1 MATFIE
7 TLQVTTDAACEV
19 EDPEDDLT
27 REVVFYNLALAAAK
41 TARAKL
47 EAAREPHVRPDD
59 FYTTM
64 LKDDG
69 QMARVKEKLLF
80 DKRRMEALAERKK
93 LGSRK
98 DQKKRKREAKR
109 EAQQRKSARGG
120 GLTGANPFAGRGR
133 MGDKRQSKQKR
144 ERNRQRGHGGR
155 GGGGGGRRRR

>member
-1 MATFIE
+1 MASFVE

-109 EAQQRKSARGG
+109 EAQQRKAARGG
-120 GLTGANPFAGRGR
+120 SLTGAAPYQGRGR
-133 MGDKRQSKQKR
+133 AGKRQSKQKR
-144 ERNRQRGHGGR
+144 EKNRSFR
-155 GGGGGGRRRR
+155 GGGGGGRRR